1 MEVDGQGAV
10 LGTVQR
16 VDGDGRGGT
25 GWCSSRPLLTGVEVS
40 VCHIY
45 IPLRRHHLL
54 LPLTE
59 VSVRAEYIF

>member
-1 MEVDGQGAV
+1 MVMEVDGQGAV

-45 IPLRRHHLL
+45 IPLRMTLINTVGKEGRN
-54 LPLTE
+54 
-59 VSVRAEYIF
+59 YF